1 MSKQLHNQSQK
12 KVPLWKNPFVVICAI
27 LIIWPISILLIHHYM
42 IEYKDAFDG
51 ASALFSALAF
61 GGVIIAI
68 FLQQQELEDTRLVL
82 TGQQQQLEHHT
93 QAFKKQNFESTFFS
107 LLNLHDAMLNS
118 ITYEIGDVEVAQG
131 RDCFKHLFNRLKY
144 FHKETIEHNTAP
156 NDPQL
161 IPIAYKKFYGERQ
174 ASIGHYYRNL
184 YNIVRFVKD
193 SDIDDKWFY
202 IRVVRA
208 QLSVFELSLLF
219 YNCLSAP
226 GKGFKPLVEEFT
238 LLKTIEDKDLI
249 EPADRQYYKPTAF
262 DR

>member
-1 MSKQLHNQSQK
+1 MQQLNQSQLKVLFWK
-12 KVPLWKNPFVVICAI
+12 KPFVVICAI
-27 LIIWPISILLIHHYM
+27 LIIWPISVLLIHSYM
-42 IEYKDAFDG
+42 IGYKDAFDG

-68 FLQQQELEDTRLVL
+68 FLQQQELEDTRHVL
-82 TGQQQQLEHHT
+82 IGQQQQLQHHT
-93 QAFKKQNFESTFFS
+93 QAFKQQNFESTFFS

-118 ITYEIGDVEVAQG
+118 ISYGIGGVVIARG
-131 RDCFKHLFNRLKY
+131 RDCFEHLFNRLKY
-144 FHKETIEHNTAP
+144 FHKDTIEHNMAP

-161 IPIAYKKFYGERQ
+161 IPIAYKKFYEEHQ
-174 ASIGHYYRNL
+174 ANIGHYYRNL

-193 SDIDDKWFY
+193 SDTDDKWFY

-219 YNCLSAP
+219 YNCLSGP

-238 LLKTIEDKDLI
+238 LLKTIEDKGLI
-249 EPADRQYYKPTAF
+249 EPTDRQYYKSTAF